1 MGSDVVEKSKGNA
14 KKVQNE
20 NGHWITADV
29 MREKTPQADLKRTY
43 PRVVQICTAI
53 TFVLHTTVAVVF
65 PSFEAQARKVDRVQR
80 VIEIQDLPETR
91 QIQRPPP
98 PPRPA
103 MPIETLSDD
112 VPDDVTIETTS
123 LDFDNL
129 TVDLPPPPPGSREE
143 VVEDEIIEFWAVEQV
158 PVMVS
163 SVAPVYPDVARKAGL
178 EGTVFLEFTVGQDG
192 RVRDAVVVRGPQ
204 IFHEAALEAVYKF
217 VFKPA
222 IQNDKPVRVR
232 MTQPIRFRL
241 TGG

>member
-1 MGSDVVEKSKGNA
+1 MGSDVTKRSGRTGKDVAKGKSN
-14 KKVQNE
+14 
-20 NGHWITADV
+20 WITTSV
-29 MREKTPQADLKRTY
+29 IREKNPKVDLKRTY
-43 PRVVQICTAI
+43 PRVVQICMAI
-53 TFVLHTTVAVVF
+53 SFALHTTIAVVF
-65 PSFEAQARKVDRVQR
+65 PSFEAQARKLDRVQR

-103 MPIETLSDD
+103 MPIETESDD

-123 LDFDNL
+123 LEFDNL
-129 TVDLPPPPPGSREE
+129 SIDLPPPPPPGSREE
-143 VVEDEIIEFWAVEQV
+143 VEEDEIIEFWAVEQV

-204 IFHEAALEAVYKF
+204 IFHEPLW
-217 VFKPA
+217 KPCTSSYS
-222 IQNDKPVRVR
+222 NP
-232 MTQPIRFRL
+232 PFR
-241 TGG
+241 TTSP